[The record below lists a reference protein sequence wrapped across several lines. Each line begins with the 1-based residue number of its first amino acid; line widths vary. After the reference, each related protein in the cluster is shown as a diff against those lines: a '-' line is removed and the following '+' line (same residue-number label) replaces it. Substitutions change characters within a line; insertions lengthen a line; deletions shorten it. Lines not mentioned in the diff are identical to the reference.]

1 MTYQDLIATVGRTP
15 LVELGRLA
23 KSLPGRVLA
32 DKPLRNVKG
41 RVAVSLVEDA
51 ELRGVLKRG
60 MTVVEATAGNT
71 GIGLPCVCDCRID
84 KRRQ

>member
-1 MTYQDLIATVGRTP
+1 
-15 LVELGRLA
+15 
-23 KSLPGRVLA
+23 
-32 DKPLRNVKG
+32 VKG